1 MRFIWKLL
9 LVTIVVFSM
18 FVVLKLL
25 VDNWI
30 YSLTHPLLV
39 GGF

>member
-9 LVTIVVFSM
+9 LVAILVFSVVF
-18 FVVLKLL
+18 VLKLL

-30 YSLTHPLLV
+30 YSLTYSLLV

>member
-9 LVTIVVFSM
+9 LFAVLIFSVTFT
-18 FVVLKLL
+18 LKLL
-25 VDNWI
+25 ADNWI
-30 YSLTHPLLV
+30 YSLTHPFLM